1 LRPLKEKYL
10 LISVSELKNI
20 YGCNP
25 SGVLHVGAHLCEEKE
40 MYEKFKWL
48 PCYWVEANQALLAAA
63 KSNLN
68 YPSKNHFF
76 YEGVVWEKS
85 GEKIQF
91 NITNNLQSSSV
102 FEMGTHKY
110 LYTDVFVNSVEER
123 TTTTLD
129 ELIPVD
135 SFFDFI
141 NLDIQGAELNA
152 IKGLGSRLAN
162 INWIYTEVNKKKV
175 YKNIYLVTDI
185 DDYLMPYGF
194 KRIATYWLP
203 GAGWGDALYIK
214 EGIFK
219 YSLLRRIKI
228 FYRELKFNYLSE
240 FRPSTLTR
248 LSKKIVRI
256 ILRRKST

>member
-1 LRPLKEKYL
+1 V
-10 LISVSELKNI
+10 LISVSDLKNV

-25 SGVLHVGAHLCEEKE
+25 SGVLHVGAHLCEEAE
-40 MYEKFKWL
+40 MYEKFEWL

-63 KSNLN
+63 KGKLN
-68 YPSKNHFF
+68 DVKKNHFF

-91 NITNNLQSSSV
+91 NITNNFQSSSV
-102 FEMGTHKY
+102 FELGTHKL

-203 GAGWGDALYIK
+203 GVGWGDALYIK

-219 YSLLRRIKI
+219 YSLLRRVKI
-228 FYRELKFNYLSE
+228 FYRELKYNYLSE
-240 FRPSTLTR
+240 FRLSTLIR
-248 LSKKIVRI
+248 FSKKIVRNT
-256 ILRRKST
+256 LRLKSA